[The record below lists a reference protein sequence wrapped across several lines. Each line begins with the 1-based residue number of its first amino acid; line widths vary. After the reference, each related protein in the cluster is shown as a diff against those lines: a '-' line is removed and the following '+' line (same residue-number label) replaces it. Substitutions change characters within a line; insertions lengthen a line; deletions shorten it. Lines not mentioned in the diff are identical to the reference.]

1 MQGPRQDPWEM
12 DWETFGDLAGAYGAD
27 LRRWPADQRL
37 AAEALMRRDR
47 PRAEAVLARE
57 RRLDHLLAQAVAPM
71 PGDAL
76 RAAVLAAAPQ
86 PRDRRRCAGARL
98 GWGRPLAG
106 AGLLTRTTRG
116 IAAQPLLSGAAAAAM
131 CAGLLCGVVLTRGI
145 AQTARQDALAAA
157 LQGEAPALGDATD
170 PGAP

>member
-1 MQGPRQDPWEM
+1 MQGPRQDPRKM

-47 PRAEAVLARE
+47 PRADTILERE
-57 RRLDHLLAQAVAPM
+57 RRLDHLLAQAVAPA
-71 PGDAL
+71 PGASL
-76 RAAVLAAAPQ
+76 RDAVLASAPRS
-86 PRDRRRCAGARL
+86 RDRRLGTGARP
-98 GWGRPLAG
+98 GWARPLAG
-106 AGLLTRTTRG
+106 GGLLIRTSRG

-131 CAGLLCGVVLTRGI
+131 CAGLLCGVLLTRGV
-145 AQTARQDALAAA
+145 AQTARQDALAAT
-157 LQGEAPALGDATD
+157 LQTEAAALGDAVD